1 MPVLRNVSLPANHY
15 GSPTTQVLISVL
27 PTPLLRARP
36 SPCILIRL
44 SEKQGSL
51 LLMRIVILARI
62 VQMVR
67 HDFVFVSDSS
77 ARKRRYR
84 PKSTL
89 P

>member
-1 MPVLRNVSLPANHY
+1 MPVFRNVSLGRKPLRVSNHAGLNQRSTNPRPA
-15 GSPTTQVLISVL
+15 SASKT
-27 PTPLLRARP
+27 
-36 SPCILIRL
+36 CILIIL

-77 ARKRRYR
+77 ARKRCYR